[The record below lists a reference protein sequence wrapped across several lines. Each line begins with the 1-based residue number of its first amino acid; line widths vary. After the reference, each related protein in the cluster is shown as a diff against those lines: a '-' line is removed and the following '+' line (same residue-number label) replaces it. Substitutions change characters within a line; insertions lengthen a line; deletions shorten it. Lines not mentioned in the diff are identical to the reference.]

1 MPYILVLCVSL
12 CFMNELSPVF
22 KIRPI
27 MNLRLC
33 LTQCTCIKTRQCAPL
48 HGRKLLF
55 FSKSESYSW
64 ATIRSHERLIRN
76 TRQTCDRFKKK
87 KKKKWH
93 YISAKRQIFLR
104 PQSEGIV
111 PVAERRSP
119 AGGGS
124 RHAGRRCWFRAFSWR
139 SLTLMEKKQKKQRV
153 LPASS
158 SQQKLGMMMKTAE
171 RNALP
176 SLALENLQ
184 QAPRKIWHP
193 SLFCSLLVP
202 LTSPTLPLS
211 IFLLLSRTD
220 PHSWE
225 GLGRAEAERD

>member
-1 MPYILVLCVSL
+1 MHLHKNTPVCTFSWKETFFFFLNLKATH
-12 CFMNELSPVF
+12 ELRSDLTSVWFGTHAKPVTALE
-22 KIRPI
+22 K
-27 MNLRLC
+27 
-33 LTQCTCIKTRQCAPL
+33 
-48 HGRKLLF
+48 
-55 FSKSESYSW
+55 E
-64 ATIRSHERLIRN
+64 
-76 TRQTCDRFKKK
+76 KKR
-87 KKKKWH
+87 WH
-93 YISAKRQIFLR
+93 YISVKRQVFLR

-119 AGGGS
+119 AGRGS

-139 SLTLMEKKQKKQRV
+139 SLTLMEKKQKKKQRV

-158 SQQKLGMMMKTAE
+158 SQQKLRMMMKTAE

-184 QAPRKIWHP
+184 QAPCKIWPP
-193 SLFCSLLVP
+193 SLFCSFLVP

>member
-12 CFMNELSPVF
+12 CFMNELWPVF

-87 KKKKWH
+87 KKKKMTL
-93 YISAKRQIFLR
+93 YICKASVFCTPSVGRNCSRGWA
-104 PQSEGIV
+104 PQS
-111 PVAERRSP
+111 SW
-119 AGGGS
+119 GGS

-139 SLTLMEKKQKKQRV
+139 SLTLMEKKQKKNKGYCQ
-153 LPASS
+153 PH
-158 SQQKLGMMMKTAE
+158 
-171 RNALP
+171 LP
-176 SLALENLQ
+176 SKN
-184 QAPRKIWHP
+184 
-193 SLFCSLLVP
+193 
-202 LTSPTLPLS
+202 
-211 IFLLLSRTD
+211 
-220 PHSWE
+220 
-225 GLGRAEAERD
+225 